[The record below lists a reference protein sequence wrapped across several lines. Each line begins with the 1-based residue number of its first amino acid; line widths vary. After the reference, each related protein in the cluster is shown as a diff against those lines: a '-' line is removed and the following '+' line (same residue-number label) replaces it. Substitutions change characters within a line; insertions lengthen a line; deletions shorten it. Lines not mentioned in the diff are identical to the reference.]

1 MNFKKII
8 LGSALVAAPFG
19 FFACGDS
26 DNGGVVTPGSGSST
40 DPGPEI
46 DLPKESAYSPIVVN
60 GLKITVMAGT
70 EGMRGSLG
78 GVIKLD
84 PEFIDPDIQYTA
96 NVKTTIDSV
105 NFAVGKMVNG
115 TPRQEKVSIN
125 LDGVVFPNEMVSFS
139 QKYLEFKQLSGCGEF
154 QLYISIFA
162 SSKEEGLKTTKYTTV
177 IDTLKFTRPEAEC
190 EAPKPVESSSS
201 VATVCTPVTAH
212 EDTLS
217 NSMGTSKSAINFE
230 TGTAENPHITVKF
243 ANEAATITAGA
254 GVQVFEDNSQTTGLL
269 PTKTP
274 LCAEDFRKSN
284 FQFSEELTSGLW
296 LDIIGADGKQYPMMV
311 RKTMFESATKG
322 TIYIVYY
329 K

>member
-8 LGSALVAAPFG
+8 LGSALVAASFCL
-19 FFACGDS
+19 FACGES
-26 DNGGVVTPGSGSST
+26 GGGDVVTPGSSASA
-40 DPGPEI
+40 PGPEI
-46 DLPKESAYSPIVVN
+46 EKPKASELSPIVVN
-60 GLKITVMAGT
+60 GLKITVMSGT
-70 EGMRGSLG
+70 DGMRGSLG

-84 PEFIDPDIQYTA
+84 PEFVDTSEPYTA

-105 NFAVGKMVNG
+105 VFAVGKVING
-115 TPRQEKVSIN
+115 SAFQEKVNIN

-154 QLYISIFA
+154 QLYIFIYA
-162 SSKEEGLKTTKYTTV
+162 SNTEEGLKTSIYTTV

-201 VATVCTPVTAH
+201 VAVCTPVTAH

-217 NSMGTSKSAINFE
+217 NSLGTSKTAINFE
-230 TGTAENPHITVKF
+230 TGLADNPHITAKF
-243 ANEAATITAGA
+243 VDNGVYITPGA
-254 GVQVFEDNSQTTGLL
+254 GVQVFEEGAQYSGLV
-269 PTKTP
+269 PTKNP
-274 LCAEDFRKSN
+274 LCLEDFRKTVAFN
-284 FQFSEELTSGLW
+284 EELTSGLW
-296 LDIIGADGKQYPMMV
+296 INIVTAEGKQYPMMV

-322 TIYIVYY
+322 TMSIVYF